1 MPAAGTGFSR
11 GCEPALFAMNETTS
25 VFVVAPTAEMMEM
38 VLPNDANVLGNIL
51 GGKVMHLV
59 DICAATAAV
68 RHCRR
73 PVVTASIDY
82 LEFRHPI
89 KIGEMIIVKAALNR
103 AFKTSMEIGAKVW
116 SENLVTGERRHTSS
130 AYLTFVALDEQRKPI
145 IVPPYQ
151 PFTAEETRRWHDAG
165 IRREH
170 RLAIKTRLSQR
181 KVE

>member
-1 MPAAGTGFSR
+1 MSQDTSAFAAAT
-11 GCEPALFAMNETTS
+11 
-25 VFVVAPTAEMMEM
+25 TAEMMEM
-38 VLPNDANVLGNIL
+38 VLPNDANILGNIL

-59 DICAATAAV
+59 DICAATAAT

-89 KIGEMIIVKAALNR
+89 KVGEMIIVKAALNR

-116 SENLVTGERRHTSS
+116 SENLLTGERKHTSS
-130 AYLTFVALDEQRKPI
+130 AYLTFVALGDHGKP
-145 IVPPYQ
+145 VTAPPYQ
-151 PFTAEETRRWHDAG
+151 PATPEEMRRWHDANL
-165 IRREH
+165 RREH
-170 RLAIKTRLSQR
+170 RLAIKARLSQR